1 MAQLND
7 GLSKRQ
13 RKLARKQRPAQP
25 AVPRVVADV
34 RPVVEEPA
42 INLRQ
47 LAPDLER
54 AAAEVAIRQAAE
66 LAARDGVELTAADK
80 RAIRRDHGVTMAKGQ
95 VRLRSRDG
103 LVSLNDTGSL
113 TDEELKAG
121 LAYRHCYEAAA
132 GGLRSALG
140 QTEGGGRSLPVG
152 FALRNAAAL
161 QRAYVM
167 ARLAQ
172 MERTVG
178 AEMLDGRELT
188 VLRMVAGE
196 GRTLS
201 SLAAGGNAKVA
212 NLSALRRALASVA
225 RVLPVRGLRIRDD

>member
-1 MAQLND
+1 MVQIRD

-13 RKLARKQRPAQP
+13 RKLARKHQP
-25 AVPRVVADV
+25 PQPPRAKASAEVRVAD
-34 RPVVEEPA
+34 EPA
-42 INLRQ
+42 SGLREI
-47 LAPDLER
+47 APGLER
-54 AAAEVAIRQAAE
+54 AAADAAVKAAAE
-66 LAARDGVELTAADK
+66 LAAREGRDLSSTDK
-80 RAIRRDHGVTMAKGQ
+80 RAIRRDFGVTMEKGR

-103 LVSLNDTGSL
+103 LASLNDTGSL
-113 TDEELKAG
+113 TDDELKAG
-121 LAYRHCYEAAA
+121 LAYRHCYETAA

-140 QTEGGGRSLPVG
+140 QTEGGGRNVPVG
-152 FALRNAAAL
+152 FAPRDAAAL

-178 AEMLDGRELT
+178 AEMHDGRELT

-212 NLSALRRALASVA
+212 NLAALRRALAAVA
-225 RVLPVRGLRIRDD
+225 RVLPAKGLRIRDD